1 MGMISFLKQ
10 NKVEAKKVEEVVKS
24 MEEPK
29 AEEVVKAEVVE
40 VKPVEEVAEAVT
52 STGETAE
59 ELSGKSVACEEPAA
73 EEEVKPR
80 RRRRS

>member
-1 MGMISFLKQ
+1 MGMISFLRQ
-10 NKVEAKKVEEVVKS
+10 NKIEAKKVEEVVKS

-40 VKPVEEVAEAVT
+40 VKPVEEVAEVVT

-59 ELSGKSVACEEPAA
+59 ELSGESATCEEPVA